1 MRIFLLQLSCIC
13 NRVAIVNEPRTS
25 LRAPVPGRTGPSPHE
40 VIAGRLH
47 SVRELYIALVPDAAI
62 VAKLALEWR
71 ITRRSTRRYLVL
83 VKARFAREHAAAE
96 SAERERLQN
105 VVVANLQRQLDTERR
120 AREHTD
126 ADGNA
131 TPDFKAEVASQRG
144 QLLAVERLCTML
156 GLDSPRK
163 VEHSTAADA
172 VAKMT
177 PAERRTRA
185 LAALKRQLETATGE
199 GETH

>member
-1 MRIFLLQLSCIC
+1 MRSSGHGGKSPGDV
-13 NRVAIVNEPRTS
+13 VA
-25 LRAPVPGRTGPSPHE
+25 A
-40 VIAGRLH
+40 RLEA
-47 SVRELYIALVPDAAI
+47 VRELWIALVDDRVI
-62 VAKLALEWR
+62 KRKLAVEWR
-71 ITRRSTRRYLVL
+71 MTRRSVARYLAV
-83 VKARFAREHAAAE
+83 VKGRFRAEHTAAE

-120 AREHTD
+120 AREHID

-131 TPDFKAEVASQRG
+131 APDFKAEVASQRG

-163 VEHSTAADA
+163 VEHSTTADA

>member
-1 MRIFLLQLSCIC
+1 M
-13 NRVAIVNEPRTS
+13 S
-25 LRAPVPGRTGPSPHE
+25 LRAAVPGRQGATCHE
-40 VIAGRLH
+40 VVAGRLDA
-47 SVRELYIALVPDAAI
+47 VRELYIALVPDAAI

-83 VKARFAREHAAAE
+83 VKARFAREHSAAE

-126 ADGNA
+126 AEGNA
-131 TPDFKAEVASQRG
+131 APDFKAEVASQRG

-163 VEHSTAADA
+163 VEHSTTADA

>member
-1 MRIFLLQLSCIC
+1 MD
-13 NRVAIVNEPRTS
+13 A
-25 LRAPVPGRTGPSPHE
+25 
-40 VIAGRLH
+40 
-47 SVRELYIALVPDAAI
+47 VRDLYIALVPDAVI
-62 VAKLALEWR
+62 VRRCARDWGL
-71 ITRRSTRRYLVL
+71 TRRGARRYLLV
-83 VKARFAREHAAAE
+83 VKARFEQSMALGRARDAAE
-96 SAERERLQN
+96 CAERERLQN

-120 AREHTD
+120 AREHID

-131 TPDFKAEVASQRG
+131 APDFKAEVASQRG

-163 VEHSTAADA
+163 VEHSTTADA

>member
-1 MRIFLLQLSCIC
+1 M
-13 NRVAIVNEPRTS
+13 
-25 LRAPVPGRTGPSPHE
+25 
-40 VIAGRLH
+40 GRLEA
-47 SVRELYIALVPDAAI
+47 VRELYIALVPDAAI

-83 VKARFAREHAAAE
+83 VKARFAREH
-96 SAERERLQN
+96 
-105 VVVANLQRQLDTERR
+105 
-120 AREHTD
+120 TD

-131 TPDFKAEVASQRG
+131 APDFKAEVASQRG